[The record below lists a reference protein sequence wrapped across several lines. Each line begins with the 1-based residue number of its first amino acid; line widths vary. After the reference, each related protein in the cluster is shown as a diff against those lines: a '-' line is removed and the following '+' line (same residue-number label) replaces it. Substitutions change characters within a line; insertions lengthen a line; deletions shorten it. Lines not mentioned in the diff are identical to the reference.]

1 MKKIIITSIL
11 ALLAT
16 VVTTVKAQERPDEY
30 LGLPGDNLNLY
41 AVMNLFQES
50 ETLEGFERKLNE
62 EQSRINNLDL
72 NGDNM
77 VDYISVTDYVDGAD
91 HTIVLS
97 VALNSKEKQDV
108 AAFTVQRL
116 RNGSVQIQ
124 LIGDEA
130 LYGRNYIIEPIYNEN
145 YNETPNPG
153 YTGRTIVRTTT
164 IEIAAWPVIRF
175 IYHPTYT
182 IWHSRWYWGHY
193 PAYWH
198 SWSPYYYHY
207 YYGYHSNWYPVYYR
221 HYRHW
226 HQPRH
231 TCYNNYYSS
240 KRSYSNQVSRR
251 ISEGKYHAT
260 YSRPDQRRE
269 GEALYA
275 RTNSGKDARSISKS
289 TSLRNVERTISK
301 SSRDLSARSNNN
313 SDPNRS
319 RSTDVY
325 TRKSVNNSTDE
336 RNTERSGS
344 IANNRSKSTDAVKSR
359 VNESSVKYSGK
370 SGTSSTGERNT
381 DRSRSIDNSRSKSTE
396 AVKSRVNPS
405 SVKNSGNKG
414 GSSATRSERSVSSPK
429 AANRTES
436 VSRSGQSGSR
446 ASSSNRS
453 EDRGGKSSPA
463 IKGSSKTRE
472 SEPAKSTRRK

>member
-16 VVTTVKAQERPDEY
+16 VVTTVQAQGRPDEY

-62 EQSRINNLDL
+62 EKSRINNLDL
-72 NGDNM
+72 NGDNL
-77 VDYISVTDYVDGAD
+77 VDYIMVTDYADGED

-97 VALNSKEKQDV
+97 VALNSNEKQDV

-116 RNGSVQIQ
+116 RNGKVQVQ

-130 LYGRNYIIEPIYNEN
+130 IYGRNYIIEPIYNDN

-164 IEIAAWPVIRF
+164 FEIAAWPVIRF
-175 IYHPTYT
+175 IYHPSYT
-182 IWHSRWYWGHY
+182 IWHSRWYWGYY
-193 PAYWH
+193 PSYW
-198 SWSPYYYHY
+198 SPWSPYYYHY

-240 KRSYSNQVSRR
+240 NRSYSNQVSRR
-251 ISEGKYHAT
+251 ISEGKYQAT
-260 YSRPDQRRE
+260 YSRPGQRRD

-275 RTNSGKDARSISKS
+275 RTNSAKDARSVTNSRS
-289 TSLRNVERTISK
+289 VNNVNRTISK
-301 SSRDLSARSNNN
+301 SSRELSARSNSN
-313 SDPNRS
+313 SNPNKS

-325 TRKSVNNSTDE
+325 SDRSGKNSTGE

-344 IANNRSKSTDAVKSR
+344 INNSRSKSTDAVKSR
-359 VNESSVKYSGK
+359 VNPSSVEYSGK
-370 SGTSSTGERNT
+370 SGTNSTGERNT
-381 DRSRSIDNSRSKSTE
+381 ERSRSIANSRSKSTD
-396 AVKSRVNPS
+396 AIKSRVNPS

-414 GSSATRSERSVSSPK
+414 GSSVTRSERSVSSPK
-429 AANRTES
+429 AANRNET

-446 ASSSNRS
+446 ATSSNRS

-463 IKGSSKTRE
+463 LKGSSKTRE
-472 SEPAKSTRRK
+472 VEPAKSTRRK